1 MQWVDPKSQGMDTGH
16 HFLTISRL
24 NLSKPPPLILQE
36 RGTELPSE
44 PPFIRNSRLCKEY
57 SIDSVSRKPRR
68 YFSAQHRQCNG
79 NMPACPSLPPNVR
92 KFLY

>member
-1 MQWVDPKSQGMDTGH
+1 WVDPKSQGMDTGH

-24 NLSKPPPLILQE
+24 NLSKPPPLTC
-36 RGTELPSE
+36 RNVARNFPPSLPLSE
-44 PPFIRNSRLCKEY
+44 TVVYAKIFHRL
-57 SIDSVSRKPRR
+57 VSRKPRR
-68 YFSAQHRQCNG
+68 YFPAQHRQCNG